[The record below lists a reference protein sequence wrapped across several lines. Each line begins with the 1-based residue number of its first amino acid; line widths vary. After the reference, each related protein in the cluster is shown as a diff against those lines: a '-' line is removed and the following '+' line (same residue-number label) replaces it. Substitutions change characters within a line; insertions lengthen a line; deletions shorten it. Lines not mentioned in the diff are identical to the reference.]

1 MLPTQ
6 PWLFALLLWRTAL
19 RPALPEAQ
27 AHSVSDSWGLAYSY
41 NQSKQRTWHGMA
53 NAELLLAVKS
63 NGNVSLLDGPLTT
76 LYRPTPTLRRPC
88 SELKQHR

>member
-63 NGNVSLLDGPLTT
+63 AFSTGRLQPCTVLP
-76 LYRPTPTLRRPC
+76 RPC
-88 SELKQHR
+88 EDRAGN